1 VFQLNI
7 PIFGINASA
16 RLPNSIPFFLLK
28 VSIVCKL
35 AKRRERYRDLNKF
48 QKYEEEGKQLL

>member
-1 VFQLNI
+1 VLQLNNS
-7 PIFGINASA
+7 IFGKNVLV
-16 RLPNSIPFFLLK
+16 RLPNCIPFSLLK

-35 AKRRERYRDLNKF
+35 TKRRESYSDLNKF